1 MNYWYKNLKKS
12 FFFKPII
19 YELNHYRICIFYRNN
34 LRILFSLKNRKEIC
48 IIVGSFRSVN
58 QDSRMAERNG
68 AKSAMNAI
76 FGAIDDEIPFFYPRL
91 DYTRCSEL
99 WRRSIV
105 VNLGKGNEFRLF
117 VCQQIREISTLT
129 KMNSQQNCHWEYE
142 GNSLLNV
149 FANRQNFKQLPI
161 FLLVTS
167 LFRLSNNWIYV
178 KHLLIHFSL
187 LQTRW

>member
-1 MNYWYKNLKKS
+1 MKFLIFLLNIPFFLIPHSYENIVHLGREKRNSFQAILSALWNTKCFVINNKYLNNSTFVNDKEMNYWYKNLKKS

-117 VCQQIREISTLT
+117 VCQ
-129 KMNSQQNCHWEYE
+129 
-142 GNSLLNV
+142 
-149 FANRQNFKQLPI
+149 
-161 FLLVTS
+161 
-167 LFRLSNNWIYV
+167 
-178 KHLLIHFSL
+178 
-187 LQTRW
+187 